1 MRRLQVVLP
10 LLVLA
15 LGLASVDAVSG
26 QTVSTTTGAIN
37 GKITDAS
44 GAVMPGV
51 TVSITS
57 PSMQGTRTDVTG
69 TDGVYRFSAIPPG
82 EYRVTYELAG
92 FETQIREGLRVGLGF
107 TATVNVELRV
117 ARLSESVT
125 VSGQSPV
132 VDVATTKTSTNFD
145 AQQLASLPNARDF
158 WSILAAAPAIQMQRI
173 DVGGSAAGTQTGYS
187 TYDTK
192 SDQHR
197 PMVEGIVNTEGTNA
211 AGFYYDY
218 GSMEEVSVT
227 TGANTPE
234 MPWAGVMTQFI
245 AKSGGNTYH
254 GKLYADYENQNIQ
267 STNIDSAQ
275 IALLTKAGTSFGTLA
290 PTDLNRLHSY
300 HDVNGDVGGFIK
312 KDKLWWYTSLRD
324 QDAQSL
330 LPNFAVKP
338 FETHLQNITGKGTY
352 SVNNN
357 NKIVAFAQW
366 GKKEQ
371 PNRLDTFLIAATAA
385 VHTSADSTW
394 NQSYWAHTYK
404 LGWDNVVNDKMFF
417 EVHGGQFHYL
427 WPNTRYTQAP
437 AYEDLG
443 TNLVSGGNQDGWF
456 RDITRNQV
464 LGSLSYFK
472 DGWGGSH
479 NFKFGGEFFNERYDD
494 LRGQNGL
501 GQVPG
506 DVLMVLNNTRPSE
519 VVLFQS
525 PSASLNGLWTTG
537 LYASDLW
544 HVGSRVTFMLGLTYD
559 RYRSYLPDQTGPPVG
574 QFNSTQVS
582 FPAVNNLITW
592 NVAAPRAGLT
602 YDLTGNGKTVLK
614 ANYALYWWNPGTTA
628 IDSLVNPNSPDWWR
642 RYRWNDLNSDGVW
655 QPGEQ
660 CGGNGVCGASA
671 IPTSQSGG
679 VGSTQLDPNLQDQRT
694 REFATFVERELF
706 ANFGVHA
713 GFVWRRI
720 DQLSQSDNLNRP
732 VSAFNV
738 PMTIPVPNSDGTIT
752 PGGPTVQGYNLN
764 PANLALPVVNFLH
777 NTPGKDDF
785 YNLEFTA
792 NRRMSG
798 GWSLNAS
805 YAYRWN
811 YDNSNSYFGQNLRV
825 RQDVANPNDMIN
837 TQDGRYVFGLWS
849 AKINGS
855 IDAKYGIRLT
865 PAVRMQSGQPFARTF
880 LQTMNYGSQR
890 ILAEPFGTRQQDNI
904 ILFDTRIEKL
914 FKVAGARTVSVFIDG
929 YNLTNANPGANINW
943 GGGAAFLNPTTI
955 VPPRVWRF
963 GAKFD
968 W

>member
-1 MRRLQVVLP
+1 MRRLHGQIPV
-10 LLVLA
+10 LVLLLT
-15 LGLASVDAVSG
+15 LGSSIGAFS

-44 GAVMPGV
+44 GAVLPGV
-51 TVSITS
+51 SVSISS

-69 TDGVYRFSAIPPG
+69 ADGTYRFSAIPPG
-82 EYRVTYELAG
+82 EYKVTYELGG

-107 TATVNVELRV
+107 TATVNIELRV

-145 AQQLASLPNARDF
+145 AQQLAALPNARDF
-158 WSILAAAPAIQMQRI
+158 WAILAAAPAIQMQRI

-218 GSMEEVSVT
+218 GSVEEVSVT

-234 MPWAGVMTQFI
+234 MPWAGVMSQFI

-267 STNIDSAQ
+267 SRNIDAAQ
-275 IALLTKAGTSFGTLA
+275 IALGVKGGGGLG

-300 HDVNGDVGGFIK
+300 HDVNGDIGGFIK
-312 KDKLWWYTSLRD
+312 KDKLWWYSSLRD

-330 LPNFAVKP
+330 LPNFPVKP
-338 FETHLQNITGKGTY
+338 FETHLKNVTGKGTY
-352 SVNNN
+352 AVSSN
-357 NKIVAFAQW
+357 NKVVAFAQW

-371 PNRLDTFLIAATAA
+371 PNRLDTFLVSPTVAI
-385 VHTSADSTW
+385 HNSADSTW

-404 LGWDNVVNDKMFF
+404 LGWDSVVNDKMFF

-427 WPNTRYTQAP
+427 WPNTRNSQAP
-437 AYEDLG
+437 AYEDLS
-443 TNLVSGGNQDGWF
+443 TNIVSGGNQDGWF
-456 RDITRNQV
+456 RNITRNQV

-479 NFKFGGEFFNERYDD
+479 NLKVGGEFFNERFDD
-494 LRGQNGL
+494 LRGQDGL
-501 GQVPG
+501 GQVPN
-506 DVLMVLNNTRPSE
+506 DVLMVLSNGKPSE
-519 VVLFQS
+519 VLLFQS

-537 LYASDLW
+537 LYASDVW
-544 HVGSRVTFMLGLTYD
+544 RVGSRLTFTLGVVFD
-559 RYRSYLPDQTGPPVG
+559 RYRSYLPDQSGPPVG
-574 QFNSTQVS
+574 AFNTSQVS

-592 NVAAPRAGLT
+592 NLTSPRLGLT
-602 YDLTGNGKTVLK
+602 FDLTGNGKTVLK
-614 ANYALYWWNPGTTA
+614 ANYASYWWNPGTTS
-628 IDSLVNPNSPDWWR
+628 IDSLVNPNSPDWYR
-642 RYRWNDLNSDGVW
+642 RYKWNDLNSDGVW

-660 CGGNGVCGASA
+660 GQLNS
-671 IPTSQSGG
+671 SSGG

-694 REFATFVERELF
+694 REVATFLEHELF

-720 DQLSQSDNLNRP
+720 DQLYQSDNLNRP
-732 VSAFNV
+732 VDAYNV
-738 PMTIPVPNSDGTIT
+738 PVTIHDPGENGTL
-752 PGGPTVQGYNLN
+752 GANGPAIQAFNLN

-785 YNLEFTA
+785 YNVELTA
-792 NRRMSG
+792 TRRLNH

-811 YDNSNSYFGQNLRV
+811 KDNATGYFGNTLRG
-825 RQDVANPNDMIN
+825 RQDVANPNDAIN
-837 TQDGRYVFGLWS
+837 TDNGQYDFGLWT
-849 AKINGS
+849 AKVNGS
-855 IDAKYGIRLT
+855 YDAPWGLRIT
-865 PAVRMQSGQPFARTF
+865 PAIRMQSGQPYARTF
-880 LQTMNYGSQR
+880 LATLNYGTQR
-890 ILAEPFGTRQQDNI
+890 ILAEPFGTRQQDAI
-904 ILFDTRIEKL
+904 ILVDTRVEKV
-914 FKVAGARTVSVFIDG
+914 FKVAKAQSVSVFVDG
-929 YNLTNANPGANINW
+929 YNLTNANPAVNINW
-943 GGGAAFLNPTTI
+943 SSGSTFTTPSTI
-955 VPPRVWRF
+955 VPPRLFRF
-963 GAKFD
+963 GAKLD

>member
-1 MRRLQVVLP
+1 MRRLHCQVPV
-10 LLVLA
+10 LVLILVFGSVAAA
-15 LGLASVDAVSG
+15 LG

-51 TVSITS
+51 TVTISS
-57 PSMQGTRTDVTG
+57 PSMQGTRTDTTG
-69 TDGVYRFSAIPPG
+69 ADGIYRFSAIPPG
-82 EYRVTYELAG
+82 DYTVRYELSG
-92 FETQIREGLRVGLGF
+92 FETQIHEGLRVGLGF

-227 TGANTPE
+227 TGANTPD
-234 MPWAGVMTQFI
+234 MPWAGVMSQFI

-254 GKLYADYENQNIQ
+254 GKLYADYENENIQ
-267 STNIDSAQ
+267 SRNIDAAQ
-275 IALLTKAGTSFGTLA
+275 IALGVKGGGNLG

-300 HDVNGDVGGFIK
+300 HDLNGDVGGYVK
-312 KDKLWWYTSLRD
+312 KDKLWWYSSLRD

-330 LPNFAVKP
+330 LPNFPVKP
-338 FETHLQNITGKGTY
+338 FETHLQNITGKATY
-352 SVNNN
+352 SVNSN
-357 NKIVAFAQW
+357 NKLVGFAQW

-371 PNRLDTFLIAATAA
+371 PNRLDTFLIGATAA
-385 VHTSADSTW
+385 IHNSADSTW

-404 LGWDNVVNDKMFF
+404 VGWDDVVSDKMFF

-427 WPNTRYTQAP
+427 WPNHRETQAP
-437 AYEDLG
+437 AYQDIS
-443 TNLVSGGNQDGWF
+443 TNIVSGGNQDGWF

-472 DGWGGSH
+472 DGWGGNH
-479 NFKFGGEFFNERYDD
+479 NFKVGGEFFNERYDD
-494 LRGQNGL
+494 LRGQDGL
-501 GQVPG
+501 GQVPN
-506 DVLMVLNNTRPSE
+506 DVLMVLSNGAPSE
-519 VVLFQS
+519 VILFQT

-537 LYASDLW
+537 LYGSDVW
-544 HVGSRVTFMLGLTYD
+544 RVGQRLTLTLGVVFD
-559 RYRSYLPDQTGPPVG
+559 RYQSYLPDQVGPPVG
-574 QFNSTQVS
+574 PFNTAQVS

-592 NVAAPRAGLT
+592 NLTAPRLGLT

-614 ANYALYWWNPGTTA
+614 ANYASYWWNPGTTS
-628 IDSLVNPNSPDWWR
+628 IDSLVNPNSPDWYR
-642 RYRWNDLNSDGVW
+642 RYRWVDSNGDKIW

-660 CGGNGVCGASA
+660 TTLNIS
-671 IPTSQSGG
+671 SGG
-679 VGSTQLDPNLQDQRT
+679 VGSTNLDPNLQDQRT
-694 REFATFVERELF
+694 REFATFVERELL

-720 DQLSQSDNLNRP
+720 DQLYQSDNLSRP
-732 VSAFNV
+732 IDAFNV
-738 PMTIPVPNSDGTIT
+738 PVTIRVPEPDGTFAANA
-752 PGGPTVQGYNLN
+752 PTIQAWNLN
-764 PANLALPVVNFLH
+764 PTNLALPVLNGLH
-777 NTPGKDDF
+777 NTSGKDDF
-785 YNLEFTA
+785 YNLEFSA
-792 NRRMSG
+792 NKRMSNR
-798 GWSLNAS
+798 WSVNAS

-811 YDNSNSYFGQNLRV
+811 RDLATGYFGQRTKGALASD
-825 RQDVANPNDMIN
+825 QDVANPNDLIN
-837 TQDGRYVFGLWS
+837 TDNGRYNFGLWS
-849 AKINGS
+849 AKINGT
-855 IDAKYGIRLT
+855 IDARWGLRLT
-865 PAVRMQSGQPFARTF
+865 PAIRMQSGQPYARVF
-880 LQTMNYGSQR
+880 VATMNYGSQR
-890 ILAEPFGTRQQDNI
+890 FLAEPFGSRHQDNI
-904 ILFDTRIEKL
+904 ILVDTRVEKL
-914 FKVAGARTVSVFIDG
+914 LQVAKGRTLSLFVDG
-929 YNLTNANPGANINW
+929 YNLTNANPAVNINW
-943 GGGAAFLNPTTI
+943 TSGSTFTTPTTI
-955 VPPRVWRF
+955 VPPRLFRF

>member
-1 MRRLQVVLP
+1 MKRLRWQVS
-10 LLVLA
+10 LLAAAIA
-15 LGLASVDAVSG
+15 LCSAGAASG

-37 GKITDAS
+37 GKVTDTT
-44 GAVMPGV
+44 GAVLPGV

-57 PSMQGTRTDVTG
+57 PSMQGTRTDVTKE
-69 TDGVYRFSAIPPG
+69 DGGYRFSAIPPG
-82 EYRVTYELAG
+82 EYQVTYELSG
-92 FETQIREGLRVGLGF
+92 FERVIRQGLRVGLGF
-107 TATVNVELRV
+107 TATVNIELRV
-117 ARLSESVT
+117 ASLSESVT

-132 VDVATTKTSTNFD
+132 VDIATTKTSTNFD

-254 GKLYADYENQNIQ
+254 GRLYADYENENIQ
-267 STNIDSAQ
+267 SRNIDQAQQNLGVKGGGGLSA
-275 IALLTKAGTSFGTLA
+275 
-290 PTDLNRLHSY
+290 TDLNRMHSY
-300 HDVNGDVGGFIK
+300 HDVNGDIGGFVK
-312 KDKLWWYTSLRD
+312 PDKLWWYSSLRD
-324 QDAQSL
+324 QDVQSL
-330 LPNFAVKP
+330 LPNFPVKP
-338 FETHLQNITGKGTY
+338 FETRLENITGKATY
-352 SVNNN
+352 AVNQN

-385 VHTSADSTW
+385 IHNSADSTW
-394 NQSYWAHTYK
+394 NQAYWAHTYK
-404 LGWDNVVNDKMFF
+404 VGWDDVVSDKMFF

-427 WPNTRYTQAP
+427 WPNTRYTQAA
-437 AYEDLG
+437 AYEDLA
-443 TNLVSGGNQDGWF
+443 TNVVSGGNQDGWF

-479 NFKFGGEFFNERYDD
+479 NFKFGGELFNERYDD
-494 LRGQNGL
+494 LRGQDGL
-501 GQVPG
+501 GQVPN
-506 DVLMVLNNTRPSE
+506 DVLMVLRNGSPSE
-519 VVLFQS
+519 VLLFQS
-525 PSASLNGLWTTG
+525 PTASLNGLWTTG

-544 HVGSRVTFMLGLTYD
+544 RLTSRMTFTLGLVYD
-559 RYRSYLPDQTGPPVG
+559 RYQSYLPDQTGPPVG
-574 QFNSTQVS
+574 AFNATQVS
-582 FPAVNNLITW
+582 FPAIGNLITW
-592 NVAAPRAGLT
+592 NTIAPRAGLT

-614 ANYALYWWNPGTTA
+614 ANYATYWWNPGTTS
-628 IDSLVNPNSPDWWR
+628 IDSLVNPNAPDWYR
-642 RYRWNDLNSDGVW
+642 RYNWTDTNGDKVW

-660 CGGNGVCGASA
+660 GAA
-671 IPTSQSGG
+671 PTSSFGG
-679 VGSTQLDPNLQDQRT
+679 VGSTQLDPNLKDQRT
-694 REFATFVERELF
+694 REFATFLERELM
-706 ANFGVHA
+706 ANVGVHV
-713 GFVWRRI
+713 GFVYRQI
-720 DQLSQSDNLNRP
+720 DQLYQSDNLNRP
-732 VSAFNV
+732 VSAYNIPINV
-738 PMTIPVPNSDGTIT
+738 PIPNANGTIT
-752 PGGPTVQGYNLN
+752 AGGPTLQAWNLN

-785 YNLEFTA
+785 YNLELSA
-792 NRRMSG
+792 NRRLNR

-805 YAYRWN
+805 YSYRWN
-811 YDNSNSYFGQNLRV
+811 RDNANSYFGQNLRV
-825 RQDVANPNDMIN
+825 RQDVANPNDAIN
-837 TQDGRYVFGLWS
+837 TEDGRYVFGLWT

-855 IDAKYGIRLT
+855 YDARWGLRFT
-865 PAVRMQSGQPFARTF
+865 PAFRMQQGQPFARTF
-880 LQTMNYGSQR
+880 QATMNYGAQR
-890 ILAEPFGTRQQDNI
+890 FLAEPFGAQQQDNI
-904 ILFDTRIEKL
+904 YLFDVRVEKNFRL
-914 FKVAGARTVSVFIDG
+914 GGSRSITGFVDG
-929 YNLTNANPGANINW
+929 YNLTNSNAASNINW
-943 GGGAAFLNPTTI
+943 GSGSTYLQPTTI
-955 VPPRVWRF
+955 IPPRLWRF